1 MDVAC
6 DKCGGNFKIP
16 DEKVPQGQVFSLTCP
31 KCKNKISVDARSPKG
46 AAPKSD
52 SGPKTPE
59 KRTLV
64 DEVDSGS
71 YDAEEKPFDFL
82 EEGAETALLCE
93 PEPDI
98 RAKLNGALKELG
110 YQVGEPKSPI
120 DALKQMR
127 FHIFDVIVINEMFG
141 TSDPDENNVLRFL
154 DRLGMGTR
162 RDIFVTLVTDRFRT
176 NDNMAAFHKSVNLT
190 VNKKN
195 INDFKT
201 ILKRAVADNVAFY
214 RVFREALIKTGRA

>member
-31 KCKNKISVDARSPKG
+31 KCKNKISVDARSPNG

-52 SGPKTPE
+52 SDPKAPE
-59 KRTLV
+59 KKTMV
-64 DEVDSGS
+64 DEVDAGS

-98 RAKLNGALKELG
+98 RAKLNAALKELG

-127 FHIFDVIVINEMFG
+127 FHVFDVIVINEMFG

-154 DRLGMGTR
+154 DRLGMVTR
-162 RDIFVTLVTDRFRT
+162 RDIFVTLITDRFRT

-201 ILKRAVADNVAFY
+201 ILKRAVADNIAFY
-214 RVFREALIKTGRA
+214 RVFREALIKTGRT